1 MVQNKNVIVDVENLT
16 HSYSKGSG
24 GDFLV
29 LKDINLKL
37 YEDEIVCLLG
47 RSGAGKST
55 LLRSISGLV
64 QPTSGNITML
74 NTPVTGPRE
83 GIAMVFQNFA
93 LFPWLTVLEN
103 VELGLE
109 ALYVAPEDRHR
120 QALKAIDLIGLDGH
134 ESAYPRELSGGMQQ
148 RVGLARALV
157 VKPFLLLMDEPFSAL
172 DVLTAE
178 ILRADLLDL
187 WIEGQLTI
195 KSILMVTHNI
205 EEAVLMAD
213 RIVLFGSNPGQIIG
227 EITVPMTQPR
237 NRLAPDFRAL
247 VDNIYEK
254 LTVRDSQRGGK
265 EGVFTG
271 IGIGMVLPY
280 VSSNL
285 LQGFIESL
293 ETVYNG
299 QADLPTLSDTFR
311 LQDEDVEILRIAEI
325 LQLFRFCELDGA
337 DVRLTPK
344 GKEFANGTIDERKK
358 LFHDHLRTYIPLAA
372 RIRSVLDDRRD
383 HSAPF
388 NRFRDEIEDYMPEEA
403 AEMTMKTVISWARY
417 GELFAYDEQTGKL
430 YVET

>member
-1 MVQNKNVIVDVENLT
+1 MQKQNSIVEVKNVR
-16 HSYSKGSG
+16 HFYRKGSG

-29 LKDINLKL
+29 LDDINFTL

-64 QPTSGNITML
+64 HPTEGTISLQNI
-74 NTPVTGPRE
+74 PIAGPRE
-83 GIAMVFQNFA
+83 GIAMVFQRFA

-109 ALYVAPEDRHR
+109 AQQVDPLERHR
-120 QALKAIDLIGLDGH
+120 RAIKAIDLIGLDGN
-134 ESAYPRELSGGMQQ
+134 ENAFPRELSGGMQQ

-157 VKPFLLLMDEPFSAL
+157 VKPFLLLMDEPFSEL

-213 RIVLFGSNPGQIIG
+213 RILIFGSNPGRIIA
-227 EITVPMTQPR
+227 EINVSMPRPR

-247 VDNIYEK
+247 VDSIYEK
-254 LTVRDSQRGGK
+254 MTSKDTRPPSKDSFFPG
-265 EGVFTG
+265 T
-271 IGIGMVLPY
+271 GIGMVLLPI
-280 VSSNL
+280 STNI
-285 LQGFIESL
+285 LQGFMETL
-293 ETVYNG
+293 FTVYNG
-299 QADLPTLSDTFR
+299 KADLPELAVTLSLDT
-311 LQDEDVEILRIAEI
+311 DEILHIAET

-337 DVRLTPK
+337 DVHLTNK
-344 GKEFANGTIDERKK
+344 GKEFSGGDIDQRKK
-358 LFHDHLRTYIPLAA
+358 LFRDHLQSYVPLAA
-372 RIRSVLDDRRD
+372 RIRSVLDERRD
-383 HSAPF
+383 HIAPIS
-388 NRFRDEIEDYMPEEA
+388 RFRDEIEDYMPEEA
-403 AEMTMKTVISWARY
+403 AEETMRAVISWGRY
-417 GELFAYDEQTGKL
+417 AELFTYNEQTGKFYL
-430 YVET
+430 E

>member
-1 MVQNKNVIVDVENLT
+1 MLQKQKVVVEVDHLS

-29 LKDINLKL
+29 LDDINLTL
-37 YEDEIVCLLG
+37 YENEIVCLLG

-64 QPTSGNITML
+64 QPTNGSIMMRD
-74 NTPVTGPRE
+74 TPVTGPRE
-83 GIAMVFQNFA
+83 GLAMVFQNFA

-109 ALYVAPEDRHR
+109 AQYVVPAERHR
-120 QALKAIDLIGLDGH
+120 QALKAIDLIGLDGY

-187 WIEGQLTI
+187 WIEGHLTI

-213 RIVLFGSNPGQIIG
+213 RILLFGSNPGHIIS
-227 EITVPMTQPR
+227 EINVPFHQPR
-237 NRLAPDFRAL
+237 NRLSPDFRAL
-247 VDNIYEK
+247 VDSIYEK
-254 LTVRDSQRGGK
+254 LTVKDKQTSVKDNSFPGM
-265 EGVFTG
+265 
-271 IGIGMVLPY
+271 GIGMVLSY
-280 VSSNL
+280 VSTNI
-285 LQGFIESL
+285 LQGFIETL
-293 ETVYNG
+293 NTVYNG
-299 QADLPTLSDTFR
+299 ESDLPTLTETFR
-311 LQDEDVEILRIAEI
+311 IQDEAGELLHVAET
-325 LQLFRFCELDGA
+325 LQLFRFCQLDGA
-337 DVRLTPK
+337 DVRLTTK
-344 GKEFANGTIDERKK
+344 GREFAAGTIDERKK
-358 LFHDHLRTYIPLAA
+358 LFHDHLQTYIPLAA
-372 RIRSVLDDRRD
+372 RIRSVLDERKD
-383 HSAPF
+383 HTAPMT
-388 NRFRDEIEDYMPEEA
+388 RFRDEIEDYMPEES
-403 AEMTMKTVISWARY
+403 AELTMKTVISWARY

-430 YVET
+430 YLE